1 MYERGF
7 SEMAAKKVNKED
19 TITYK
24 GVKYRL
30 VFNLNV
36 MEEVQ
41 NEYGSVTAWLN
52 MVSADEEPNI
62 KALKYGLTKAI
73 NEGIDIY
80 NDENDAERPFFS
92 EKQIGRI
99 ITEVGLTQATTALNN
114 VVIES
119 TKTDEK
125 NL

>member
-1 MYERGF
+1 
-7 SEMAAKKVNKED
+7 MAAKKTNKED

-41 NEYGSVTAWLN
+41 DKYGSVTRWLEL
-52 MVSADEEPNI
+52 VSADDEPNI
-62 KALKYGLTKAI
+62 KALKFGLTLAI

-99 ITEVGLTQATTALNN
+99 ITEVGLAQATTALNN